1 MDPLF
6 VLEAPQSPNSSPPPV
21 SRRSVLRA
29 AGVAIAA
36 GAALAG
42 PVAAQDSA
50 TPPGASTVVASPAA
64 GTPSS
69 GSPSAGGSL
78 IEQSSKEATAD
89 ELAIAQAEG
98 KAYGQ
103 ALAGMQSKTKNQ
115 TQWIG
120 DYQVIVLAEKAEGLW
135 VPTNDGLTW
144 TEPDKF
150 NAHIEVSVR
159 DAGDGRFVPGLQ
171 VTISLTPPGGP
182 AIGPQT
188 LPFVWHPVFYH
199 YGLNWNLPSAGDY
212 SVHVHIDPPQ
222 FSRHDQTNGKRYVD
236 PVDFDV
242 TLTIETG
249 KM

>member
-1 MDPLF
+1 MDSLF
-6 VLEAPQSPNSSPPPV
+6 VPEAPQSPDPSSSPV

-29 AGVAIAA
+29 AGVALAA
-36 GAALAG
+36 SSVLAG
-42 PVAAQDSA
+42 PAAAQDSA

-64 GTPSS
+64 GTPAS
-69 GSPSAGGSL
+69 GSPTAGGTPV
-78 IEQSSKEATAD
+78 EQPSKEATAA

-103 ALAGMQSKTKNQ
+103 ALAGMQAKTKNQ

-144 TEPDKF
+144 TEPDQF

-171 VTISLTPPGGP
+171 VTVSLKPQGGQ

-199 YGLNWNLPSAGDY
+199 YGLNVNLPSAGDY

-236 PVDFDV
+236 PVDLDV

-249 KM
+249 KI